1 MSDEKEEAFPE
12 VPNQAVALRYLSGD
26 FAPKVVAKGRGFVAE
41 EIIKYAKEHN
51 VFIHESEDLVSLLM
65 QVDFDR
71 HIPNELYRAIAE
83 ILAWVYEL
91 EEAPMS
97 EK

>member
-1 MSDEKEEAFPE
+1 MSDEKEASSPE
-12 VPNQAVALRYLSGD
+12 VPNKAVALRYLAGD
-26 FAPKVVAKGRGFVAE
+26 FEPKVVAKGRGFVAE

-71 HIPNELYRAIAE
+71 HIPDELYSAIAE
-83 ILAWVYEL
+83 ILAWIYEL
-91 EEAPMS
+91 ES
-97 EK
+97 SS

>member
-1 MSDEKEEAFPE
+1 MSDEKEASSPE
-12 VPNQAVALRYLSGD
+12 FPNQAVALRYLAGD

-71 HIPNELYRAIAE
+71 HIPSELYLAIAE
-83 ILAWVYEL
+83 VLAWIYQL
-91 EEAPMS
+91 ESDAR
-97 EK
+97 

>member
-1 MSDEKEEAFPE
+1 MSDEKEASSPE
-12 VPNQAVALRYLSGD
+12 VPNKAVALRYLAGD

-71 HIPNELYRAIAE
+71 HIPDELYSAIAE
-83 ILAWVYEL
+83 ILAWIYEL
-91 EEAPMS
+91 ES
-97 EK
+97 SS

>member
-1 MSDEKEEAFPE
+1 MSDEKDPSLPE
-12 VPNQAVALRYLSGD
+12 TPNQAVALRYLAGD
-26 FAPKVVAKGRGFVAE
+26 FAPKVIAKGRGFVAE

-71 HIPNELYRAIAE
+71 QIPNELYRAIAE
-83 ILAWVYEL
+83 ILAWVYAL
-91 EEAPMS
+91 EETSTTAN
-97 EK
+97 